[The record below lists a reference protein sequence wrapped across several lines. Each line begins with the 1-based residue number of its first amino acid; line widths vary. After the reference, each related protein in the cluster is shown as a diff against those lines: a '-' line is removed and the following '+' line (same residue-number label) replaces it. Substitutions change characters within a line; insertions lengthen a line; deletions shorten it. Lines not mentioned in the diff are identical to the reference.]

1 MGFRAFIRKPKCSPI
16 LDGIPPSE
24 AKRRFGAGV
33 SVWPGSNN
41 ADLKKV
47 YVMLDVAPHT
57 LVPAEPIAMDAPNL
71 PVLGE
76 KTSLRAV
83 LVGDRIDTT
92 ALERD
97 ETLPTVSTLPFAV
110 RAGANGIAVVFRY
123 GVVVFIGLTS
133 TEEIE
138 VLKKIRARIS
148 GPFRTRER
156 EEETAQVEVSIERE
170 DQIPPGGPIYV
181 KDMAI
186 ERLLLVAYALADS
199 VVLARDE
206 REVSSVFDTLEPFA
220 RTLAEKG
227 RTPGGRRAIL
237 KHIGNALLV
246 QHRVSGRVAV
256 AEDPDVLWD
265 RPDLSRLYSRL
276 KDEYELKERVD
287 GLSRKLAV
295 ISETAQALTD
305 MIDTQ
310 RSLRLEVLIVA
321 LIAFEIAITFYQMYA
336 GGVGR

>member
-1 MGFRAFIRKPKCSPI
+1 M
-16 LDGIPPSE
+16 LDITPATLIPPE
-24 AKRRFGAGV
+24 APV
-33 SVWPGSNN
+33 
-41 ADLKKV
+41 
-47 YVMLDVAPHT
+47 T
-57 LVPAEPIAMDAPNL
+57 ETPNL
-71 PVLGE
+71 PALGD
-76 KTSLRAV
+76 KTTMHAT

-97 ETLPTVSTLPFAV
+97 EKLPSISALPLAV
-110 RAGANGIAVVFRY
+110 RAGANGLAVVFRY
-123 GVVVFIGLTS
+123 GVVVFIGLTAA
-133 TEEIE
+133 EENE
-138 VLKKIRARIS
+138 FLKNLRARITA
-148 GPFRTRER
+148 PLRARDR
-156 EEETAQVEVSIERE
+156 EEESASIEVSAERE

-181 KDMAI
+181 RDMAI

-206 REVSSVFDTLEPFA
+206 REVSSVFETIEPFA
-220 RTLAEKG
+220 QKLAERG
-227 RTPGGRRAIL
+227 RTPGGRTTIL
-237 KHIGNALLV
+237 KLIGNALLV

-265 RPDLSRLYSRL
+265 RPELGRLYSRL

-305 MIDTQ
+305 MIDTE
-310 RSLRLEVLIVA
+310 RSLRLEIMIVA

-336 GGVGR
+336 GAGH

>member
-1 MGFRAFIRKPKCSPI
+1 MTALS
-16 LDGIPPSE
+16 
-24 AKRRFGAGV
+24 RRHDPFGAAANLGRLRKLACPQP
-33 SVWPGSNN
+33 WFERTIF
-41 ADLKKV
+41 A
-47 YVMLDVAPHT
+47 MLDIAPHT
-57 LVPAEPIAMDAPNL
+57 RLPAEPVAMDNPSL
-71 PVLGE
+71 PVLGD
-76 KTSLRAV
+76 KSAMRAL

-97 ETLPTVSTLPFAV
+97 ATLPTVSTLPLAV
-110 RAGANGIAVVFRY
+110 RAGANGVAVVFRY
-123 GVVVFIGLTS
+123 GVVVFVGLTPA
-133 TEEIE
+133 EENE
-138 VLKKIRARIS
+138 FLKAVRNRII
-148 GPFRTRER
+148 GPFKARER
-156 EEETAQVEVSIERE
+156 EEETAQIEVSAERE

-181 KDMAI
+181 KDMAL

-220 RTLAEKG
+220 RELAEHG

-336 GGVGR
+336 ASGAGH